1 MNLTSPSA
9 SSLRRYGPAAILL
22 AVVVL
27 LPFARSAEAAID
39 IGAIAGIVLAWRQR
53 GALAANAGVR
63 LAAMLFL
70 CYWLPALISAPD
82 SVAPGRSWMS
92 VATFLRFLPFAWF
105 VVLALPATIPWPRFV
120 GTVGL
125 VVALWTLDAW
135 IQALTG
141 HGLAGVPEKER
152 LSGIFGAGNL
162 KFGPALAV
170 LSPFALAAARA
181 RFGLRGLVAAFV
193 LLLVPVLLAG
203 SRAAWIM
210 YALVVA
216 VFLWREAGSF
226 LRFVTWSAAG
236 LALVALVGFVALRGS
251 AAFDARVERTLGVLN
266 GTEQAVDEAAAG
278 RLQIWGTSLRMIA
291 AHPINGVG
299 VRAFRVAYPD
309 YAQRGDKFLAEGC
322 DGGAC
327 HAHNLVLEV
336 LSETGTIGLALWI
349 AGVIFAL
356 RAWRRADA
364 AARSRAFVPGLA
376 LAVMVFPINGYFAF
390 YSADWG
396 LFFWW
401 LLALYCAALTSKNWD
416 AKLSD

>member
-1 MNLTSPSA
+1 MNPTSPSA

-39 IGAIAGIVLAWRQR
+39 IGAIVGVVLAWRQR
-53 GALAANAGVR
+53 GALAGNAEVR

-105 VVLALPATIPWPRFV
+105 AVLALPATIPWPRFV
-120 GTVGL
+120 GAVGL

-135 IQALTG
+135 IQAFTG

-162 KFGPALAV
+162 KFGPTLAV
-170 LSPFALAAARA
+170 LSPFALAAARE

-226 LRFVTWSAAG
+226 LRFAAWGAAG
-236 LALVALVGFVALRGS
+236 LALVVLVGFVALRGS

-291 AHPINGVG
+291 AHPFNGVG

-336 LSETGTIGLALWI
+336 LSETGAVGLALWI
-349 AGVIFAL
+349 AGVILAL
-356 RAWRRADA
+356 RAWHRADA
-364 AARSRAFVPGLA
+364 AARARAFAPGLA

-401 LLALYCAALTSKNWD
+401 LLALYCAALTGKSK
-416 AKLSD
+416 S